1 MNRGLSRVPARVIHR
16 LPCPSQGGATG
27 GQYQRIEQSPPRRRG
42 TMPGLV
48 ALEQH
53 GPVGQVQAPGAESR
67 AQGMIGPTVAQ
78 LQLRQ
83 APRQLAAQGKCRQ
96 KGRPLSYT
104 REVAPIP

>member
-1 MNRGLSRVPARVIHR
+1 MNRGLSRVPARGIHR

-27 GQYQRIEQSPPRRRG
+27 GKYQRIEQSPLRRHG

-83 APRQLAAQGKCRQ
+83 APRQLAAQDELPAEGATA
-96 KGRPLSYT
+96 L
-104 REVAPIP
+104 VLA